1 VKKFFM
7 KKSVLLVIII
17 VAVIAVSV
25 SRIRAATDYSSNEY
39 WLNYCAENGLE
50 IPADSK
56 YADFQIGTEDIMVM
70 YHEEMNTRFND
81 YISKMIEGQSIAATT
96 RVPDKNSNPPPV
108 GANSVL
114 PEPVDSKTGIPKACD
129 GKNYSTYCVAANLLS
144 SPTYGYMTY
153 SKVLDCRKYQIF
165 DTKEDALAYSD
176 YVESALS
183 AGTADPAENATPV
196 YQEQKALEISAK
208 LTAINSE
215 KYAAKRALDQTLS
228 AYDELKTAWPM
239 HKQYMEIYKSLIK
252 FRDKMVEIRHQVEQL
267 PAKFI
272 DATTTKCT

>member
-1 VKKFFM
+1 M
-7 KKSVLLVIII
+7 KKSVLFIII
-17 VAVIAVSV
+17 IIAVIAVSV
-25 SRIRAATDYSSNEY
+25 SRIRAATDYNSNEY
-39 WLNYCAENGLE
+39 WLSYCAENGLE
-50 IPADSK
+50 IPASSK
-56 YADFQIGTEDIMVM
+56 YADFQIGTEDIMIM
-70 YHEEMNTRFND
+70 YHEEMNAQFNY
-81 YISKMIEGQSIAATT
+81 YIGKMIEGQSIAAKTGEA
-96 RVPDKNSNPPPV
+96 DKNANPPPV

-114 PEPVDSKTGIPKACD
+114 PEPVDSETGIPKACD
-129 GKNYSTYCVAANLLS
+129 SKNYSTYCVAANLLS

-153 SKVLDCRKYQIF
+153 SKVLDCRKYQMF

-183 AGTADPAENATPV
+183 AGTADPEVNAAPV
-196 YQEQKALEISAK
+196 YQAQKALEISAK

-215 KYAAKRALDQTLS
+215 KDAAKRALDQTLS